1 MSHTLKT
8 RLFFALS
15 AALGVVILHGISFF
29 TLAVC
34 LYAAGTA
41 LIKAPLSVT
50 YSAIILGGLS
60 LLIAAGSGG
69 PALIMIGALLVVL
82 LSESPASRYLFSLCA
97 AAILIEGSI
106 HGLLPL
112 IAALFIASP
121 VNRDKWRTVILAG
134 GAVLLLIITG
144 IPSARE
150 NRFIV
155 LQEVLC
161 PEAVVWA
168 MPAEL
173 NLGMPEL
180 ILKAPG
186 KEAVSLRLEVSA
198 GGVRDNDPVGYVTS
212 AGRRIPVYPGE
223 NTLIIEDPEFPVSI
237 RISRPWKP
245 FSHPV
250 IHFYSAEATI

>member
-1 MSHTLKT
+1 MLHTLKT
-8 RLFFALS
+8 RLLFALS
-15 AALGVVILHGISFF
+15 ASLAVLILHGFSFF

-41 LIKAPLSVT
+41 LIKGPLSITV
-50 YSAIILGGLS
+50 SAIILGGLS
-60 LLIAAGSGG
+60 LLIAVGSGG
-69 PALIMIGALLVVL
+69 PALIMIGALLAVV
-82 LSESPASRYLFSLCA
+82 LSESPASRYLFCICA

-106 HGLLPL
+106 VGLLPI

-134 GAVLLLIITG
+134 GVLLMLIITG

-150 NRFIV
+150 NRFLV
-155 LQEVLC
+155 LQEALY
-161 PEAVVWA
+161 PEAVVWHL
-168 MPAEL
+168 PAEL

-212 AGRRIPVYPGE
+212 ARRRVPVYPGE

-237 RISRPWKP
+237 RICRSWKP

-250 IHFYSAEATI
+250 IHFYSAEAAI

>member
-8 RLFFALS
+8 RLIFALS
-15 AALGVVILHGISFF
+15 AAIGVLILHGFSFF

-34 LYAAGTA
+34 LFAAGTA
-41 LIKAPLSVT
+41 LLKGPLSVT

-60 LLIAAGSGG
+60 LLLAGGSGG
-69 PALIMIGALLVVL
+69 PALITIGALMAVL
-82 LSESPASRYLFSLCA
+82 LSESPVSRYLFSLCA

-106 HGLLPL
+106 EGLLPL

-121 VNRDKWRTVILAG
+121 VNRDKWRTLILAAG
-134 GAVLLLIITG
+134 VVLLLIITG
-144 IPSARE
+144 IPSAQE
-150 NRFIV
+150 NRILV
-155 LQEVLC
+155 LQEVLTT
-161 PEAVVWA
+161 EAVVWP

-186 KEAVSLRLEVSA
+186 KEPVSLRLEVSA

-212 AGRRIPVYPGE
+212 AGRRFPVYPGE
-223 NTLIIEDPEFPVSI
+223 NTLIIENPEFPVSI

-250 IHFYSAEATI
+250 IHFFSAEATI